1 MFEDNEIL
9 NYDMIAKR
17 YGMTKETFLLL
28 PSCYR
33 QEIIKRYLKMMIKEK
48 NNIEEKGKNIIKKRN
63 IFERKK
69 R

>member
-1 MFEDNEIL
+1 
-9 NYDMIAKR
+9 
-17 YGMTKETFLLL
+17 MTTETFLLL